1 MALTDG
7 TLSQEERL
15 QRMRRKVLLLLTLL
29 SGMAKACQGKNSC
42 KEMSCYVGQNN
53 APKAKWRGN
62 TAKTRFL
69 GHKDSVSECEA
80 DCLALTASGGVECK
94 SFVWFGEQPTLCML
108 ASRCWAQ
115 QCHAVITDDWAPVPD
130 EARAAVSG
138 HRGIAATSMLNKLM
152 TSVADGVMAAV
163 NATMSY
169 TQLVAL
175 ATLEEPAAAA
185 KTKEADKAAKA
196 AAKAAADRERTC
208 KTSGSKGC
216 EWWYSAVRACAPQGF
231 PDMFLPVAA
240 GILSLFFLVTVIA
253 TLVMVADD
261 TSSTDASSVPAACA
275 PVAATVVSL
284 FGVPA
289 KKEEA
294 QAAAPTPSFPLS
306 GAPAKRV
313 ENKEKKTPSAAA
325 AVWFGFPT
333 SHTPPQA
340 DQGLSCIELPE
351 LPDGSRLDQLIPGND
366 NESSESKLRRLQDA
380 RNAVSD
386 WASQHHAE
394 IQPLLAE
401 LSELM
406 RLEELDAASVPAD
419 GTGKAQPSFRK
430 HPSSVSQCQERPRDF
445 H

>member
-1 MALTDG
+1 
-7 TLSQEERL
+7 
-15 QRMRRKVLLLLTLL
+15 
-29 SGMAKACQGKNSC
+29 
-42 KEMSCYVGQNN
+42 

-69 GHKDSVSECEA
+69 GNKDYVSECEA
-80 DCLALTASGGVECK
+80 ACLAYTARGGVECK
-94 SFVWFGEQPTLCML
+94 SFVWFDEPPKLCMM
-108 ASRCWAQ
+108 ASSCWAL

-175 ATLEEPAAAA
+175 ATLEQKAAAAA
-185 KTKEADKAAKA
+185 KT
-196 AAKAAADRERTC
+196 DRERTC

-231 PDMFLPVAA
+231 PDFFAVSVKLSPLDALTNLPVAA

-261 TSSTDASSVPAACA
+261 TPSTDASSIPAACA

-294 QAAAPTPSFPLS
+294 QAATPTPSFPLS

-351 LPDGSRLDQLIPGND
+351 LPDGSRLDELIPGND
-366 NESSESKLRRLQDA
+366 NESSESKLRVRLRRLQDA

-406 RLEELDAASVPAD
+406 RLEELDGASPPAD

-430 HPSSVSQCQERPRDF
+430 HPSSVSQCKERPCDF
-445 H
+445 R